1 MMYVEYQTQ
10 GTCATSISFEVEEGI
25 ITSCSF
31 HKGCPGNTMGLGQ
44 MVVGTKLEETIEKL
58 SGIVCRN
65 GTSCPDQLAKAL
77 RLYMEK
83 TKKEQL

>member
-1 MMYVEYQTQ
+1 MCVEYQTR

-25 ITSCSF
+25 ITSCIF

-44 MVVGTKLEETIEKL
+44 MVIGTKVEETIEKL
-58 SGIVCRN
+58 SGILCRN

-77 RLYMEK
+77 SLYVQKNKRSNYE
-83 TKKEQL
+83 